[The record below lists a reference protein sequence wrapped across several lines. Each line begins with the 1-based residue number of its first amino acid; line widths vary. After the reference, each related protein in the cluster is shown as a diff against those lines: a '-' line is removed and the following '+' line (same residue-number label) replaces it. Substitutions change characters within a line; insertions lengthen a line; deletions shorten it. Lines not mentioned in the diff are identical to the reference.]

1 MLPRTYDQQM
11 CPVARVMEV
20 IGDRW
25 TLLIIRDVFQ
35 RLHRFQQ
42 LEASLGLSRHVLSE
56 RLERLVEDGIFERR
70 RYQERPERFEYH
82 LTEKG
87 RGLWKLLAQITLWGD
102 EHYPAPAGR
111 HREIR
116 HVGCGGAMDDRFH
129 CQACGQELDAGDL
142 DVAMGPGLLAVAA
155 ETDSPYPW
163 RRRRGA

>member
-1 MLPRTYDQQM
+1 MRSVLPRTYDKQI

-25 TLLIIRDVFQ
+25 TLLIVRDVFQ
-35 RLHRFQQ
+35 SLHRFQQ

-56 RLERLVEDGIFERR
+56 RLDRLVEEGVLERR

-87 RGLWKLLAQITLWGD
+87 FGLWKVLAQITLWGD
-102 EHYPAPAGR
+102 EHYPTPAGP
-111 HREIR
+111 HRDIR
-116 HVGCGGAMDDRFH
+116 HAGCGGSMDDRFN
-129 CQACGQELDAGDL
+129 CERCGQALDATDL
-142 DVAMGPGLLAVAA
+142 EVAMGPGLLAVAA

-163 RRRRGA
+163 RRP